1 MALLVALFAFYAC
14 VVVCRSRVRVRTLRT
29 LRFLLS
35 FFLFWW
41 VVASL
46 TSGVAFWE
54 VVLSASNWSPHERK
68 EIVCEVYIVASFGFV
83 EPMVL
88 ILVCGIFY
96 RKLSKSVAAAPR
108 GSTPPPVGK
117 RRRRKARPPAP
128 LRCKMAGLDP
138 GSGCYLGEKDGALA
152 SPALCLWHRAGCDT
166 HSGTRPRVA
175 CVRALQQSRRE
186 SCS

>member
-1 MALLVALFAFYAC
+1 MKATHAPSYTRSPRFPARLASDLEPPHLHIAYSGLECGVALLVALFAFYAC

-96 RKLSKSVAAAPR
+96 RKLSKSVAAALR

-128 LRCKMAGLDP
+128 LRCKW
-138 GSGCYLGEKDGALA
+138 YA
-152 SPALCLWHRAGCDT
+152 STRAVEAT
-166 HSGTRPRVA
+166 
-175 CVRALQQSRRE
+175 
-186 SCS
+186 